1 MEKICIVKKRKL
13 PLRRGNEA
21 TFSVPALTDV
31 ISHKPDEGRDSSQI
45 DDFSGITGISHH
57 DASSTD
63 DKDNVVSLKLTP
75 EQCSYLLSSQ
85 LMEHLPEEIT
95 EKFFVDTQMANNV
108 SVFFNFHLSK
118 PESIRLLRTDQVCE
132 MLQISKS
139 FLTNLI
145 RNKKIRS
152 YKMGGLRRLSFD
164 DVLIFLTESEDIPKK
179 YSGKND

>member
-1 MEKICIVKKRKL
+1 
-13 PLRRGNEA
+13 
-21 TFSVPALTDV
+21 
-31 ISHKPDEGRDSSQI
+31 
-45 DDFSGITGISHH
+45 
-57 DASSTD
+57 
-63 DKDNVVSLKLTP
+63 
-75 EQCSYLLSSQ
+75 
-85 LMEHLPEEIT
+85 
-95 EKFFVDTQMANNV
+95 MANNV